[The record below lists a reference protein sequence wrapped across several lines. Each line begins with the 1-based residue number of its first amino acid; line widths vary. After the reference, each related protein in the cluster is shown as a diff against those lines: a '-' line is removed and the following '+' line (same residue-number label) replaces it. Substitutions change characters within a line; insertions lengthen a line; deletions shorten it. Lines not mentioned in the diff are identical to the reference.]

1 MAARKI
7 IVGVRY
13 EQSERYFRRHYDAG
27 KHYDPPAAGDQF
39 IPIQFALLDNPEFRN
54 GLMTKARF
62 RTYLLLRRY
71 VVRARSPHDPSYIFD
86 RYWSHGEL
94 AASIKLEKLAEKLNL
109 PKSTVSD
116 HIRQLEKDGVI
127 EVDTIEPSE
136 ATDNVQHLVFVFGT
150 CFKGRERWFIDEVFS
165 GSNDKDRNFRPRRND
180 K

>member
-1 MAARKI
+1 MAARKFF
-7 IVGVRY
+7 VGVRSK
-13 EQSERYFRRHYDAG
+13 QSERYFRRHYDAG
-27 KHYDPPAAGDQF
+27 EHYDPPATEDQF
-39 IPIQFALLDNPEFRN
+39 IPIQFTLLDNPDFRN

-62 RTYLLLRRY
+62 RTYLFLRRY
-71 VVRARSPHDPSYIFD
+71 VVRAPKAFDPCFLSD

-94 AASIKLEKLAEKLNL
+94 AASVKLEKLAGKLNL

-136 ATDNVQHLVFVFGT
+136 ATDNVQHLVFVLGT
-150 CFKGRERWFIDEVFS
+150 GVNGQERWFLDEVFS
-165 GSNDKDRNFRPRRND
+165 GVKDENFRSRRSD

>member
-1 MAARKI
+1 MAARKFF
-7 IVGVRY
+7 VGVRSS
-13 EQSERYFRRHYDAG
+13 QSERYFRRHYDAG
-27 KHYDPPAAGDQF
+27 GQYNPPAVGDQF
-39 IPIQFALLDNPEFRN
+39 IPIQFALLDNPDFRN

-71 VVRARSPHDPSYIFD
+71 VVRAPKAFDPCFLSD

-136 ATDNVQHLVFVFGT
+136 ATDNVQHLVFVLGT
-150 CFKGRERWFIDEVFS
+150 CFNGQERWFLDEVFL
-165 GSNDKDRNFRPRRND
+165 GVKDKNFRSRRND
-180 K
+180 E